1 MATRTSST
9 PRARTTTARRG
20 SKAPARRSPAKKAP
34 PAPEQGLLTAAWMA
48 IAHTVGAAA
57 RLFGRETL
65 AKDERRDGVPFF
77 IFLLAVIG
85 AFVEWFNPTDPVAI
99 ALDAWT
105 FGGLFGRL
113 AFALPVIMLLFAIW
127 LFRHPASVDDNG
139 RIGIGLSLLLISVS
153 GLCHVFGG
161 QPQPGGALAL
171 GGGIIGWVLGNS
183 LITVISVYG
192 AFVVF
197 SLTLLLSLFIIT
209 KTPPNRIGDRLR
221 ELYNY
226 LFGAQL
232 PDSEQRA
239 AQKQATTEVLGDF
252 GDLGIDPEEAATLPW
267 WR

>member
-1 MATRTSST
+1 MATRSTSTS
-9 PRARTTTARRG
+9 RARGTGSRGTKTAARKTQAR
-20 SKAPARRSPAKKAP
+20 KAAPAEEP
-34 PAPEQGLLTAAWMA
+34 GLLTSAWNGLS
-48 IAHTVGAAA
+48 HLVGGAA

-65 AKDERRDGVPFF
+65 AKEERRDGVPFF
-77 IFLLAVIG
+77 IFLLAICG
-85 AFVEWFNPTDPVAI
+85 AVVEWFNPSDPVAI

-105 FGGLFGRL
+105 FGGLFGRV
-113 AFALPVIMLLFAIW
+113 AFALPVIMLLFAVW
-127 LFRHPASVDDNG
+127 LFRHPSSVNDNG
-139 RIGIGLSLLLISVS
+139 RIGIGLGLLLISVS